1 METQHP
7 SVEQLIGFMESPEIG
22 THSNIRRHLMACDSC
37 RRQVDKFSQLEMNI
51 KHHVPRFTSQHTV
64 VENTGQMIERFVD
77 QQLDD
82 EQHQLI
88 QHRINS
94 DPRVLKSALHYAVHS
109 AAMSRNLDALKNKP
123 LTTGISST
131 TSRQGLIHR
140 WLRQM
145 KQSLQ
150 SPMPTWALAPASIAI
165 AAIVSLALVSHSVSH
180 QPQAQIAAYQDDPR
194 ITFERAGMPSGSIG
208 FFHDAQSSSKPFS
221 GIKIAVNQTPG
232 ENGEVGNQQ
241 LVFEWPTIDT
251 ATDYQ
256 LSIYT
261 YQDNDRQL
269 LARQSSDKS
278 QLIFSDLNLANR
290 QHYQWELSGV
300 TKNGLKFRTTGDFVY
315 LDNRQQ

>member
-1 METQHP
+1 
-7 SVEQLIGFMESPEIG
+7 MESPETG
-22 THSNIRRHLMACDSC
+22 PHSNVRRHLMACDQC
-37 RRQVDKFSQLEMNI
+37 RQQVDKFGQLELDI
-51 KHHVPRFTSQHTV
+51 KHHVPRFTVEPAT
-64 VENTGQMIERFVD
+64 VENTGQMIEHFVD

-82 EQHQLI
+82 EQNQLI

-94 DPRVLKSALHYAVHS
+94 DPSALKSALHYAVHS
-109 AAMSRNLDALKNKP
+109 AAMHRSLDALKNKP
-123 LTTGISST
+123 LTTGTSST

-165 AAIVSLALVSHSVSH
+165 AAIVSLALISHSVNH
-180 QPQAQIAAYQDDPR
+180 QPAAQIAAYQDDPQ

-208 FFHDAQSSSKPFS
+208 FFHDAQSSSKPFA
-221 GIKIAVNQTPG
+221 GIKIAVNQAPG

-241 LVFEWPTIDT
+241 LVFEWPMIEA

-261 YQDNDRQL
+261 YQNNDRQL
-269 LARQSSDKS
+269 LAQQSSDKS
-278 QLIFSDLNLANR
+278 QLIFTDLNLANR
-290 QHYQWELSGV
+290 QHYQWELSGI
-300 TKNGLKFRTTGDFVY
+300 TKNGLKFKTTGDFVY